1 MIVAASTTTVER
13 PRLAR
18 LRLAEDED
26 GGVERGDGR
35 VAVARAE
42 VRHADEAERLEAA
55 WQQQLA
61 DERGGGG
68 LKVGAASLCLL
79 YTSPSPRD

>member
-1 MIVAASTTTVER
+1 MGVIVAAITTTVER

-42 VRHADEAERLEAA
+42 VRHADEAERLPRFGRVDEAA
-55 WQQQLA
+55 SREAEDGLGYA
-61 DERGGGG
+61 D
-68 LKVGAASLCLL
+68 C
-79 YTSPSPRD
+79 